1 MATRRGYWI
10 RQDSADSRL
19 ECCWSQG
26 SGKISACHGWASLS
40 AMAEGLVFIT
50 GGSRGIGLA
59 LAEEAPFDP
68 LRIIDISRHGA
79 ESSEHF
85 AADLGNPAS
94 WSLVADLFDAEVAA
108 FAGDCVVFIQS
119 AGTLQPMG
127 FAGEVDAASYAR
139 NVLLNSAAPQ
149 VLGDA
154 FLRAVR
160 SSEIPSHLVM
170 IGSGA
175 AESIYEGWTAYGAG
189 KAAVNQWVRIAG
201 AEQARRGDRCR
212 IFAVAPG
219 VVATTMQEEIREMP
233 EGRFPE
239 VAKFVELYE
248 AGELRDP
255 VVVARDIWD
264 LVLRGTANG
273 AVLDLRDLGDE

>member
-1 MATRRGYWI
+1 MVRRG
-10 RQDSADSRL
+10 
-19 ECCWSQG
+19 G
-26 SGKISACHGWASLS
+26 SGKVGTGPGWASLS

-50 GGSRGIGLA
+50 GGSSGIGLA
-59 LAEEAPFDP
+59 LAEAVPFDP
-68 LRIIDISRHGA
+68 VRIIDISRRGA
-79 ESSEHF
+79 ASCEHF
-85 AADLGNPAS
+85 AADLCDPAA
-94 WSLVADLFDAEVAA
+94 WSRVADLFESEVEA
-108 FAGDCVVFIQS
+108 FTGDCVVFIHS

-127 FAGEVDAASYAR
+127 FAGEVDGAAYAR

-160 SSEIPSHLVM
+160 GSETPSHLVM

-212 IFAVAPG
+212 ILAVAPG
-219 VVATTMQEEIREMP
+219 VVATSMQEEIREMP
-233 EGRFPE
+233 ESQFPE
-239 VAKFVELYE
+239 VAKFVELHE
-248 AGELRDP
+248 AGELRAP
-255 VVVARDIWD
+255 AVVAREIWD
-264 LVLRGTANG
+264 LVLRGNANG
-273 AVLDLRDLGDE
+273 AVLDLRDLGDQ